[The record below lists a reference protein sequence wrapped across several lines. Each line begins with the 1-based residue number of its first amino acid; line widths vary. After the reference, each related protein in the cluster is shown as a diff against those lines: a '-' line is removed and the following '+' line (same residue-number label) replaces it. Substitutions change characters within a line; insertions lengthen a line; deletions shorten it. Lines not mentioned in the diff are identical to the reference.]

1 MSDNFIPIL
10 FKVLFGFVI
19 LNIII
24 NFILL
29 VIKKKRMYQLLSI
42 FWPSVL
48 GTFVLQSFFQT
59 DQFNI
64 IMAYSATVIPMTLVA
79 MIGFEA
85 VGRDFPLKRYILL
98 FASAYPVFYLFHHL
112 GLGFTASAL
121 PFAITTAAPLL
132 HASVVLLFLKRKGS
146 TKLQKLLGGIFIIWA
161 IHCFNF
167 AFFRMDSGTQL
178 WGWLMAYALYDTLAI
193 LLPSIALEEAN
204 QTEQVRL
211 QTLVNEKTSEL
222 NKSLKENE
230 TLIKIL
236 LHDISNPLT
245 VMKWY
250 MSVLKPEKVEEQ
262 NILEK
267 VKKSLSATENIVKKV
282 KDLYANK
289 KMTQKRDPISLEECL
304 QEVSFIFTEPMNK
317 KNISLKFDNQL
328 SDNTKILADR
338 TSFTHSVLSNLISNG
353 LKFSEPN
360 SELEVTAREQDNQI
374 VVEIRDFGPGISKDV
389 LNSLTNEEIPMS
401 SDGTIGEKGTG
412 FGLSIVKSFV
422 SSYGGQ
428 IEFESNPALL
438 NPNSHGTNVRIT
450 LDKA

>member
-1 MSDNFIPIL
+1 MSDHFIPIL

-42 FWPSVL
+42 FWPTVL
-48 GTFVLQSFFQT
+48 ATFILQSLFQE
-59 DQFNI
+59 DHFNI
-64 IMAYSATVIPMTLVA
+64 IMAYSATVVPMTVVA

-85 VGRDFPLKRYILL
+85 VRRRFPVKRYIALY
-98 FASAYPVFYLFHHL
+98 ASAYPLFYLLQHF
-112 GLGFTASAL
+112 GMGFTASAM
-121 PFAITTAAPLL
+121 PFAFTTAAPLL
-132 HASVVLLFLKRKGS
+132 HASVLLLLIKREGS
-146 TKLQKLLGGIFIIWA
+146 TKLQKLLGCIFIIWA
-161 IHCFNF
+161 IHCFNY
-167 AFFRMDSGTQL
+167 AFFRMDPGAQL

-211 QTLVNEKTSEL
+211 NKLVNEKTSEL

-250 MSVLKPEKVEEQ
+250 MNVLKPEKLEEQ
-262 NILEK
+262 SILK
-267 VKKSLSATENIVKKV
+267 KMQKSLFALESIVKKV

-289 KMTQKRDPISLEECL
+289 KMRLKRDPVSLEECL
-304 QEVSFIFTEPMNK
+304 QEVSFIFAESMNK

-328 SDNTKILADR
+328 SENAKILADR
-338 TSFTHSVLSNLISNG
+338 TSFTHSVLSNLVSNG

-360 SELEVTAREQDNQI
+360 SELEITAREKDDHI
-374 VVEIRDFGPGISKDV
+374 VVEIKDSGPGISKDV
-389 LNSLTNEEIPMS
+389 LNSLTNDEIPMS
-401 SDGTIGEKGTG
+401 SEGTIGEKGTG
-412 FGLSIVKSFV
+412 FGLSIVKAFV

-428 IEFESNPALL
+428 IEFESNPLITS
-438 NPNSHGTNVRIT
+438 PHTHGTNVRIT

>member
-29 VIKKKRMYQLLSI
+29 VIKKKRMYKLLSI
-42 FWPSVL
+42 FWPTVL
-48 GTFVLQSFFQT
+48 ATFVLQSLFQE

-64 IMAYSATVIPMTLVA
+64 IMAYSATVIPMTVVA

-85 VGRDFPLKRYILL
+85 VGKRFPLKRYISLY
-98 FASAYPVFYLFHHL
+98 ASAYPVFYLLHHL
-112 GLGFTASAL
+112 GMGFTASAM

-132 HASVVLLFLKRKGS
+132 HASLLLLFIKKEGS
-146 TKLQKLLGGIFIIWA
+146 TKLQKLLGGIFVIWA
-161 IHCFNF
+161 IHCFNY
-167 AFFRMDSGTQL
+167 AFFRMDPGAQL

-204 QTEQVRL
+204 QTEQIRL
-211 QTLVNEKTSEL
+211 HTLVNEKTFEL

-230 TLIKIL
+230 TLLKIL

-250 MSVLKPEKVEEQ
+250 INVLKPEKSEEQ
-262 NILEK
+262 GILEK
-267 VKKSLSATENIVKKV
+267 VQKSLSALENIVKKV

-289 KMTQKRDPISLEECL
+289 KVGLKRDAVSIEECL
-304 QEVSFIFTEPMNK
+304 QEVSFIFAQSMDK
-317 KNISLKFDNQL
+317 KNVTLKFENHL
-328 SDNTKILADR
+328 SDNAKILADR
-338 TSFTHSVLSNLISNG
+338 TSFTHSVLSNLVSNG

-360 SELEVTAREQDNQI
+360 SELEITAREKNNQI
-374 VVEIRDFGPGISKDV
+374 VVEIRDSGPGISKDV
-389 LNSLTNEEIPMS
+389 LNSLTNDEIPMS

-428 IEFESNPALL
+428 IEFESNPSIT
-438 NPNSHGTNVRIT
+438 NPRSHGTKVRIT